1 MKVKIIAHW
10 KHGFI
15 MEDDLEMLDGSS
27 STFNPEKLCNYY
39 NSINNINNWWIT
51 DANSG
56 NTLYSKEKPFERKIP
71 ETRIKRAKESKKDYS
86 KLSKDSLIQEAK
98 NLMKTYK
105 NATKVAKIIG
115 KSSTFVRT
123 HTK

>member
-1 MKVKIIAHW
+1 VKVKIIAHW

-39 NSINNINNWWIT
+39 NSVNNIKNWWIT
-51 DANSG
+51 DEEG
-56 NTLYSKEKPFERKIP
+56 NTLYSKEKPFKRKVQ
-71 ETRIKRAKESKKDYS
+71 EAKLKRAKKEKDYS
-86 KLSKDSLIQEAK
+86 SLSREELIIEAK
-98 NLMKTYK
+98 VLMKTHK
-105 NATKVAKIIG
+105 NATKVATIIN
-115 KSSTFVRT
+115 KSPTFVRT